1 MEKKVL
7 PGMPDLKGFYFE
19 ESLVL
24 HIFRNGS
31 KKGHHVFLTYEDE
44 EEGLGFFCPLIPFL

>member
-7 PGMPDLKGFYFE
+7 RGMPDLKGFYFE

-24 HIFRNGS
+24 HSFSNGS
-31 KKGHHVFLTYEDE
+31 KKGHHIFLTREDE
-44 EEGLGFFCPLIPFL
+44 EEGLGLFCPLTPFL